1 MRNAL
6 WPTNYVPVAPHYSL
20 KEFSSLLFDTNVPS
34 AFVLV
39 NDEED
44 GFRLTWINPYKEEG
58 GLSDAYAAT
67 ATYIPLPSHQ
77 IQATRNDIVTVTDV
91 YETWEACFSDSC
103 TGLIAQNVKHTVGT
117 PNSSNKSLCTP
128 RLNIAYEVYLHI
140 DALLL
145 DIITRRHQ
153 SSSMFRKSPYQS
165 DNVRFIPN
173 FYYNLI
179 SVSDD
184 GLNVTVVIVFSNKE
198 KMMMQLSSKKI
209 SSSSSNDK
217 KLPAALGV
225 VINLG
230 IFTQSF
236 DELKWFQHPSCAD
249 DSSMK
254 QWCNLLALNYRM
266 KDCGVG
272 LFCLERSMV
281 MDTWVGKTHE
291 RNTDEDL
298 DDDINVDLWS
308 NYYVEREE
316 AKASGRRKP
325 TTSSAVPPP
334 KDISMSSLYPHCDV
348 ITNEAVYDATP
359 VKRISC
365 RKSPIDLIYG

>member
-1 MRNAL
+1 MTTSFHCCNIRIGGWKSFTMRNAL

-103 TGLIAQNVKHTVGT
+103 TGLIAQNVKYTVGT

-145 DIITRRHQ
+145 DVITRRHQ
-153 SSSMFRKSPYQS
+153 SFFNVQKEPVSIPIILIKSK
-165 DNVRFIPN
+165 
-173 FYYNLI
+173 L
-179 SVSDD
+179 SV
-184 GLNVTVVIVFSNKE
+184 LFLK
-198 KMMMQLSSKKI
+198 QLSC
-209 SSSSSNDK
+209 
-217 KLPAALGV
+217 V
-225 VINLG
+225 G
-230 IFTQSF
+230 I
-236 DELKWFQHPSCAD
+236 
-249 DSSMK
+249 
-254 QWCNLLALNYRM
+254 
-266 KDCGVG
+266 
-272 LFCLERSMV
+272 
-281 MDTWVGKTHE
+281 
-291 RNTDEDL
+291 
-298 DDDINVDLWS
+298 
-308 NYYVEREE
+308 
-316 AKASGRRKP
+316 
-325 TTSSAVPPP
+325 
-334 KDISMSSLYPHCDV
+334 
-348 ITNEAVYDATP
+348 
-359 VKRISC
+359 
-365 RKSPIDLIYG
+365 